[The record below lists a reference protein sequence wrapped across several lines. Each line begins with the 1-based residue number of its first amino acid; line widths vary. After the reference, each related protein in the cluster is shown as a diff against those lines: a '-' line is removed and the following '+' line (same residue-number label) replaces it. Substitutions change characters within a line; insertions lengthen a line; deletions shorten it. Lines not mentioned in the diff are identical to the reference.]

1 MIKFRKEKKY
11 IIISYST
18 NNDNSWLLEKLEH
31 DEVYLLKKVY
41 SLSAKNLYNTTIK
54 RVKENKK
61 EDEFLIDY
69 PDPLDF
75 IFAKLEGEYYKII
88 KGILINKFNIYIHKD
103 IILENK
109 FFVAE
114 GSISIF
120 KKISQIINEDIYV
133 GGNNLNAISEIDFR
147 VLIKGFPSQ
156 YEKNLYLESR
166 LTNTLKEFFASTG
179 NAEKK
184 FQNYINKKATLKGQ
198 NLTKLFS
205 EIELFKY
212 ETILDKLEGML
223 SSEISYSEN
232 QWQDEILQII
242 LLLYPK
248 YCLVFKE
255 APIITKYDKDKNI
268 REERYIDILL
278 VDSDGNIDLIEIK
291 KPSNTSLMTSGQFR
305 NNFIPLRELSGT
317 VMQIE
322 KYIYYLNRWGEDGE
336 KYLTKKYKDKI
347 PEGFNIN
354 ITNPKGIIIIGRIKG
369 LTLEQKK
376 DFEVVKRKYK
386 NVLDIISYDDLL
398 NRLKLTI
405 EQIKNC

>member
-31 DEVYLLKKVY
+31 DGEYLLKKVY

-54 RVKENKK
+54 RVKESKK

-75 IFAKLEGEYYKII
+75 IFAKLEGEYYRVI
-88 KGILINKFNIYIHKD
+88 KGILINKFNIYIHED
-103 IILENK
+103 ITLENK

-114 GSISIF
+114 GNISIF
-120 KKISQIINEDIYV
+120 KKISQIINENIYV

-147 VLIKGFPSQ
+147 GIIKGFPSQ

-184 FQNYINKKATLKGQ
+184 FENYTNKKATLKGQ

-305 NNFIPLRELSGT
+305 FYSTKRTIRNCNA
-317 VMQIE
+317 
-322 KYIYYLNRWGEDGE
+322 NR
-336 KYLTKKYKDKI
+336 KI
-347 PEGFNIN
+347 HI
-354 ITNPKGIIIIGRIKG
+354 
-369 LTLEQKK
+369 
-376 DFEVVKRKYK
+376 
-386 NVLDIISYDDLL
+386 LL
-398 NRLKLTI
+398 KSMG
-405 EQIKNC
+405 